1 MSDHL
6 HQRNKDYALL
16 TPDLILDAIES
27 TGIYPTSGLLALNSY
42 ENRVYQF
49 NVDDGTKFVVKF
61 YRPGRWLSAQILE
74 EHQFSIELA
83 QQDIPVVPPATIN
96 GDTLHIYH
104 GFYFT
109 LFPCQGG
116 RQFEVDNL
124 DHLEWVGR
132 FIGRIHQVG
141 SAKAFKHRF
150 EFSLE
155 NYLYQ
160 PQKLLNQY
168 DGVPSYL
175 RNTFNSD
182 LNMLIDFAS
191 EQFSDFDQL
200 PQIRIHG
207 DCHPGNILWTD
218 KGPHFVDLDDSVNGP
233 AIQDLWMMLNGD
245 RNNQLLQIDVLLEGY
260 QEFYDFNPKQL
271 ALIEPLRAL
280 RMVNY
285 MNWLA
290 KRWQDP
296 AFPRNFPWFNTDR
309 YWEEQILAIKE
320 QIFALQQPALC
331 LPSHF

>member
-1 MSDHL
+1 MNSSI
-6 HQRNKDYALL
+6 HQRNEDYALL

-49 NVDDGTKFVVKF
+49 VADDDAKYVVKF
-61 YRPGRWLSAQILE
+61 YRPGRWHCAQILE
-74 EHQFSIELA
+74 EHQFSAELA
-83 QQDIPVVPPATIN
+83 AQEIPIVPPSVID
-96 GDTLHIYH
+96 GSTLHLYS

-124 DHLEWVGR
+124 NHLEWVGR
-132 FIGRIHQVG
+132 FIGRIHRVG
-141 SAKAFKHRF
+141 ATKKFEHRV

-160 PQKLLNQY
+160 PQRLLEQY
-168 DGVPSYL
+168 PGVPNYL
-175 RNTFNSD
+175 HHAFNTD
-182 LNMLIDFAS
+182 LNHLIDLAT
-191 EQFSDFDQL
+191 EQFRDFDTL
-200 PQIRIHG
+200 PLIRIHG

-218 KGPHFVDLDDSVNGP
+218 AGPHFVDLDDSVNGP

-245 RNNQLLQIDVLLEGY
+245 RTNQLLQIDLLLEGY
-260 QEFYDFNPKQL
+260 QEFNDFDLKQL
-271 ALIEPLRAL
+271 HLIEPLRTL

-285 MNWLA
+285 MSWLA

-296 AFPRNFPWFNTDR
+296 AFPRNFPWFNTDK
-309 YWEEQILAIKE
+309 YWEQQVLTMKE
-320 QIFALQQPALC
+320 QISALQQPVLC
-331 LPSHF
+331 LPTQF